1 MLSAPQLLSEFLS
14 NALLAGYLGTREEFS
29 AHAGCALFRARI
41 LSSCSVSSLGAEDP
55 QALAAHHLSYLG
67 VVAGVPLVFVLS
79 TVLFGLLLASGNPR
93 TRSRSVWSA
102 DEQEAKL
109 SYDGGFLGRDY
120 TEVRLKRTGCCRHVV
135 VFWHSGPSEFDDP
148 KIEWLDNRHLRITYH
163 TRRDD
168 PQHCEQKMGDIAVA
182 CISSPW
188 PDSPTVAQPQTGVS
202 EKP

>member
-1 MLSAPQLLSEFLS
+1 MPCWPDIWERVKSFLPMLAV
-14 NALLAGYLGTREEFS
+14 
-29 AHAGCALFRARI
+29 
-41 LSSCSVSSLGAEDP
+41 LSSV
-55 QALAAHHLSYLG
+55 LAYLAVVVFLLWAPKIRKRWLLITSRILG